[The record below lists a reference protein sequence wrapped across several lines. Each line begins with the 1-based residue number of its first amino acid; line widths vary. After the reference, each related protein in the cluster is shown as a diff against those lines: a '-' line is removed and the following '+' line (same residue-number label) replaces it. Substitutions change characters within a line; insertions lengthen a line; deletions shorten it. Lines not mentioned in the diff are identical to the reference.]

1 MSKLTEI
8 KVPDIGD
15 FHDVDVIE
23 VLVKPGDKVAK
34 EDSLLTLESDK
45 ATMEIPA
52 PFAGIVKEVLVT
64 EGAKVSEGTLIV
76 LMEVDAEA
84 AIAPAAKS
92 TQTEQTVKT
101 VKAEAVRVATKET
114 AKPESGPIPQP
125 AKVLAAGQP
134 GKDFSGHPHPTEVV
148 KTSLLDL
155 HAGPSVRKLA
165 RELGVD
171 LGKVVGSGR
180 QGRITQ
186 EDVETYV
193 KKTIAQKDSK
203 PEGLPLPAMP
213 AVDFGKFGEIT
224 ILPMKRI
231 QKLSARNL
239 HRNWITIPHVTHFDE
254 ADITDLED
262 FRQKH
267 NATVQDKAERLTL
280 MPFLFKAVVSGLK
293 KYPTLN
299 SSLDPEGENLILKN
313 YFHIGM
319 AVDTENGLL
328 VPVVRDADQKTL
340 QELAREMRALTNK
353 SREGTIKRE
362 EMQGGCFTISNL
374 GGIGG
379 TGFTPIINAPEVAIL
394 GVPRSTMQP
403 VFKNGQFVP
412 RLILPLSLS
421 YDHRVVDGALAA
433 RYLAHVCDLLTDI
446 RKML

>member
-1 MSKLTEI
+1 VSKLIEV

-15 FHDVDVIE
+15 FQDVDVIE
-23 VLVKPGDKVAK
+23 ILVKPGDKVAK
-34 EDSLLTLESDK
+34 DDSLLTLESDK
-45 ATMEIPA
+45 ATMDIPS
-52 PFAGIVKEVLVT
+52 PFAGIIKEVMVT
-64 EGAKVSEGTLIV
+64 AGSKVSQGTLIAM
-76 LMEVDAEA
+76 MEVEAETAPLPEEKTIQTEKVIKA
-84 AIAPAAKS
+84 APKAPAATLKES
-92 TQTEQTVKT
+92 AIPEAETVQ
-101 VKAEAVRVATKET
+101 R
-114 AKPESGPIPQP
+114 P
-125 AKVLAAGQP
+125 AKILAAEQP
-134 GKDFSGHPHPTEVV
+134 GKEYSGHPHPTEVV

-165 RELGVD
+165 RDLGVD
-171 LGKVVGSGR
+171 LAKVVGSGR
-180 QGRITQ
+180 KGRITQ
-186 EDVETYV
+186 EDVEAFV
-193 KKTIAQKDSK
+193 RKTIVQKESK
-203 PEGLPLPAMP
+203 QEGFQMPSVP
-213 AVDFGKFGEIT
+213 AVDFGKFGEIEVH
-224 ILPMKRI
+224 PMKRI

-254 ADITDLED
+254 ADITDLEE
-262 FRQKH
+262 FRKKH
-267 NATVQDKAERLTL
+267 NETVIDKADRLTL
-280 MPFLFKAVVSGLK
+280 MPFLFKAVVSGMK

-299 SSLDPEGENLILKN
+299 SSLDPEGENLILKS

-328 VPVVRDADQKTL
+328 VPVVRDVDQKTL
-340 QELAREMRALTNK
+340 QELAREMRALTIK

-394 GVPRSTMQP
+394 GVPRSTVQP
-403 VFKNGQFVP
+403 VFQNGQFVP
-412 RLILPLSLS
+412 RLMLPLSLS